1 MMFLSIKKLAKMY
14 PYTQYAAQILQT
26 NFFLEQNVCRILPCL
41 IECFMS
47 KFDETDFEEFF
58 EDNAR

>member
-1 MMFLSIKKLAKMY
+1 MY